1 MPDLLTSDGIRLSE
15 RRWPAHPVASA
26 TVVLVHGFT
35 GSKDHPDLVAV
46 AQALV
51 GAGYGVLSYD
61 ARGHHDSDGLCTL
74 GESEE
79 LDVAA
84 AVAEARSVSKRVV
97 TVGASMGGIAVLR
110 HARTDP
116 TLNGVVTVSTPA
128 EWKLPRNIQGL
139 FSMAISQTG
148 VGRWWA
154 ERRLGVRLD
163 SGWNHPPPPVKVAA
177 DIRSPLAVVHGAADR
192 MIPASEAKRLARG
205 AGGPTRLE
213 IVEGMGHSFDR
224 RGIPAIVG
232 AVRWVLDPGH
242 DSGVVSA

>member
-15 RRWPAHPVASA
+15 RRWPARQLASP

-35 GSKDHPDLVAV
+35 GSKDHPDVVAV
-46 AQALV
+46 ARALV
-51 GAGYGVLSYD
+51 DAGYGVLSYD

-74 GESEE
+74 GEFEE

-84 AVAEARSVSKRVV
+84 AVAEARSLSEHVV

-116 TLNGVVTVSTPA
+116 TLDGVVTVSTPA
-128 EWKLPRNIQGL
+128 EWKLPRNVQGL

-154 ERRLGVRLD
+154 ARRLGVRLD
-163 SGWNHPPPPVKVAA
+163 SGWNHPPPPVAVAA
-177 DIRSPLAVVHGAADR
+177 EIRSPLAVVHGTADR
-192 MIPASEAKRLARG
+192 IVPASEARQLAGR

-224 RGIPAIVG
+224 RGIPAVVA
-232 AVRWVLDPGH
+232 AVRWVLDLADG
-242 DSGVVSA
+242 SGNVSA